1 LVNDS
6 SMGGPPVES
15 PAEPNDGDTG
25 HAAAGAVRHS
35 LRVDAARA
43 ADVRRSVAEAA
54 RVVGL
59 DRSVTE
65 RFVVAV
71 NEIVINAVRHGGG
84 IADVTVSGDDHR
96 LLVTIVDYGPGLN
109 PDRPIALP
117 PTEQTH
123 GRGLW
128 LAKHLCDDIAID
140 SSAAGTRVRLSAAV
154 GAPPPG

>member
-1 LVNDS
+1 MNDS
-6 SMGGPPVES
+6 SKGGPP
-15 PAEPNDGDTG
+15 AECPLEPDDDDTG

-54 RVVGL
+54 RVIGL
-59 DRSVTE
+59 DQSVAE

-109 PDRPIALP
+109 LDRPFALP
-117 PTEQTH
+117 PAEQTH

-128 LAKHLCDDIAID
+128 LAKQLCDDLAID
-140 SSAAGTRVRLSAAV
+140 SSATGTRVRLSAAAA
-154 GAPPPG
+154 APPD